1 MPVPRP
7 RGEQPRSAFT
17 LVELLAVIAI
27 IGLLLALLVPA
38 VQAARESARRLTCSN
53 NLSQLGKAI
62 QSYETANGHF
72 PPGAVG
78 NSAYS
83 WIVMILPQLEQ
94 QTTYDKLAGIQNKLP
109 MWDKTLQDKPH
120 AEVAG
125 FYSATLVCPT
135 NPLPVKA
142 ATPTGSGNHMASSYI
157 AVAGASDSAFM
168 TVAASVDR
176 CQQSARE
183 SGNCFNGLMASP
195 WRDGKTEKI
204 NGINVPVEP
213 GTATWFKNYPD
224 QGTVTGCRP
233 GQVLDGL
240 SNCLLLGEQSDWG
253 WLVFAGNPPVRGYCH
268 SGHKGWLVG
277 KFQPGDTGGDRAY
290 NLTAVNKPLGTRF
303 CDLPATK
310 DGSLQ
315 TTLDG
320 KSYSG
325 LDNQI
330 GFFSAHGPGA
340 MFVLGDGAVRW
351 LDESIDFSLYQR
363 LAIRDT
369 VRGGSVLPNGSANV
383 KTLP

>member
-1 MPVPRP
+1 
-7 RGEQPRSAFT
+7 
-17 LVELLAVIAI
+17 
-27 IGLLLALLVPA
+27 
-38 VQAARESARRLTCSN
+38 
-53 NLSQLGKAI
+53 
-62 QSYETANGHF
+62 
-72 PPGAVG
+72 
-78 NSAYS
+78 
-83 WIVMILPQLEQ
+83 
-94 QTTYDKLAGIQNKLP
+94 
-109 MWDKTLQDKPH
+109 
-120 AEVAG
+120 
-125 FYSATLVCPT
+125 
-135 NPLPVKA
+135 
-142 ATPTGSGNHMASSYI
+142 
-157 AVAGASDSAFM
+157 
-168 TVAASVDR
+168 
-176 CQQSARE
+176 
-183 SGNCFNGLMASP
+183 
-195 WRDGKTEKI
+195 
-204 NGINVPVEP
+204 
-213 GTATWFKNYPD
+213 
-224 QGTVTGCRP
+224 
-233 GQVLDGL
+233 
-240 SNCLLLGEQSDWG
+240 
-253 WLVFAGNPPVRGYCH
+253 
-268 SGHKGWLVG
+268 VG